1 MTPGMTDGHWVW
13 EGERGRVEVRQLGP
27 QFATIDLVGKVEEGA
42 VPVIDEAL
50 RKLMPTAGL
59 AIYWDAGRLDSFV
72 NSFRARCTEHILAHR
87 KTLGEI
93 AVLSQSALIAM
104 AVSATN
110 LALGGIVNSFRDRE
124 KFYEARRATAAKQGL
139 ALDKLAG

>member
-1 MTPGMTDGHWVW
+1 MTADMTNGHWVW

-27 QFATIDLVGKVEEGA
+27 QFVTVDLIGKVEVGA

-50 RKLMPTAGL
+50 RKLLPIAGL
-59 AIYWDAGRLDSFV
+59 AIYWDASRLDSFA
-72 NSFRARCTEHILAHR
+72 SDFRARCTEHILANR
-87 KTLGEI
+87 KTLAEI

-110 LALGGIVNSFRDRE
+110 LALGGIVNSFRDSE
-124 KFYEARRATAAKQGL
+124 KFFEARRATAEKQGL
-139 ALDKLAG
+139 VLDKLAG